1 MVTVSFIIPQV
12 TQSMLLLLA
21 CHQVKIM
28 CICEINHFHCK
39 HILNSS
45 KLNVCIWDSY
55 LKHQAKFYYYILN
68 SFTNWRKHFKKTTV
82 IFLYSCFRHIN
93 VISSAMSYIDH
104 LKLDKSE
111 DRLQR
116 SSMYLTIKLIHNFD
130 TNQKPFLV
138 SAVQNVSWQFSGSFS
153 AIYFQIN
160 TQLLRGRFTPLPIF
174 EMKLWTRAI
183 TLSQGKPL
191 SINSWCYQKPIQTL
205 Y

>member
-1 MVTVSFIIPQV
+1 MS
-12 TQSMLLLLA
+12 
-21 CHQVKIM
+21 
-28 CICEINHFHCK
+28 
-39 HILNSS
+39 
-45 KLNVCIWDSY
+45 VCGNSY
-55 LKHQAKFYYYILN
+55 LKHQPKFCCCFLN
-68 SFTNWRKHFKKTTV
+68 SFTNWRKRFKKKA
-82 IFLYSCFRHIN
+82 IMFLYSCFRHIN

-111 DRLQR
+111 DRLQW
-116 SSMYLTIKLIHNFD
+116 SSMYLSIKLIHNFH

-138 SAVQNVSWQFSGSFS
+138 SAVQNISWQFSGSFS

-174 EMKLWTRAI
+174 KMKLWTRAI

-191 SINSWCYQKPIQTL
+191 SINSWCYQKAIQTL